1 MGGFFK
7 LHNMKVTIELDGL
20 KCTLENEEALTIHEA
35 LELMIQ
41 ALSGIGFSE
50 NVISKGLDE
59 ITWP

>member
-1 MGGFFK
+1 
-7 LHNMKVTIELDGL
+7 MKITIELDGL
-20 KCTLENEEALTIHEA
+20 KCTLENKEALTIHEA